1 MDNRRLIKYMNQLLA
16 NACVMSTKLLR
27 YYWYP
32 QGARAV
38 NLRQN
43 FYESHLQFKQ
53 LMLDIGERIL
63 AINGKPLAT
72 LAKYLAETT
81 VEEASAEQYLQEM
94 MQQLAEDYDHI
105 IHDIKNEGIYLANHL
120 NDEQTRQLLVTWLHD
135 LEQQKQAI
143 YAYQIDD

>member
-1 MDNRRLIKYMNQLLA
+1 MNQLLA

-38 NLRQN
+38 NLRQH
-43 FYESHLQFKQ
+43 FYESHLQYKQ

-81 VEEASAEQYLQEM
+81 LEEASAEQYLPEM
-94 MQQLAEDYDHI
+94 MQQLAKDYDHI
-105 IHDIKNEGIYLANHL
+105 IHDIKSEGIYLANHL
-120 NDEQTRQLLVTWLHD
+120 HDEQTRQLLITWLYD

-143 YAYQIDD
+143 SAYQVDG